1 MSGFIETLGIIVVLI
16 LVACAVVNSFAQ
28 SEYVA
33 ECVLE
38 NPTILNIEE
47 ICESDI
53 SDITTPLKIHKK
65 EKAA

>member
-47 ICESDI
+47 ICESRWR
-53 SDITTPLKIHKK
+53 LK
-65 EKAA
+65 

>member
-1 MSGFIETLGIIVVLI
+1 MSRFIETFGIIAILI
-16 LVACAVVNSFAQ
+16 LVACAVINSFAQ

-47 ICESDI
+47 ICKSRWR
-53 SDITTPLKIHKK
+53 LK
-65 EKAA
+65 